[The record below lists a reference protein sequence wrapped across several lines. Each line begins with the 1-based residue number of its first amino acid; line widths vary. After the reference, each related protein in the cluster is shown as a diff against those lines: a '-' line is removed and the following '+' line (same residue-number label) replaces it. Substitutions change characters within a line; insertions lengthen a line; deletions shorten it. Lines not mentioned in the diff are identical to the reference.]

1 MQYQVQARTLEPEK
15 TDEQRARLVEGFAA
29 AVAERG
35 YAATTIADIAR
46 HARVS
51 KRTFYE
57 HFDDKEA
64 CLVDTYTFVTK
75 IMRHGIRAAWA
86 DANPKRWSEQ
96 LDAGLDAYVTAL
108 EAMPVLTRACLVEM
122 AGAGPRALKARRQVH
137 EKFALLLRE
146 FVDRVRVRHPELR
159 VISPA
164 MATAIV
170 GGIDELL
177 LAQVERGPRT
187 KLAKVRDTAS
197 EIIRAVLRD

>member
-1 MQYQVQARTLEPEK
+1 VQYQVQASTIEPEIAELK
-15 TDEQRARLVEGFAA
+15 ARLVEGFAA
-29 AVAERG
+29 AVAEKG

-57 HFDDKEA
+57 HFESKED

-75 IMRHGIRAAWA
+75 IIRRAIRAAWA
-86 DANPKRWSEQ
+86 EADPDHWNEQ
-96 LDAGLDAYVTAL
+96 LEAGLDAYVTAL

-122 AGAGPRALKARRQVH
+122 AGAGPRALKVRRQVH

-146 FVDRVRVRHPELR
+146 FVDRIRERHPKVRTL
-159 VISPA
+159 SA
-164 MATAIV
+164 ATATAIV

-177 LAQVERGPRT
+177 LAQVERGPQT
-187 KLAKVRDTAS
+187 KLGKVRDTAS
-197 EIIRAVLRD
+197 ELIRAVLRA